1 MKVAAIAVIALLAEC
16 AAAEPSFNGETTHF
30 EHSCYI
36 MGETAEAVF
45 TGEGFAANG
54 EVELSVLFPYHEVF

>member
-16 AAAEPSFNGETTHF
+16 AAAEPTFNGETTRF

-45 TGEGFAANG
+45 EGCGFAAN
-54 EVELSVLFPYHEVF
+54 EDVELSVEV